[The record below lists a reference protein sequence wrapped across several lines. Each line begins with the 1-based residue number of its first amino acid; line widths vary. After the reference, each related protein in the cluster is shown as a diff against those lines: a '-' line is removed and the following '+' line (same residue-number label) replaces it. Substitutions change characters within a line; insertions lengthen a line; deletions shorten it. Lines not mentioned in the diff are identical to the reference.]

1 MKKFL
6 LAALLLATPVQAK
19 TILFVGNSFTYG
31 AGSPAHHYKTESV
44 TDLNGPDAKGKLVGG
59 VPAIFKAFTRQ
70 AGLEYDVSLET
81 VGGKGLEF
89 HYAEKRALLDKPWD
103 VVVMHGYSTLDQAN
117 PGNPALLVSSAKQIT
132 DMFRARNPKA
142 EIWLTATWSRAD
154 QTYPAAKPWTGKP
167 IAQMGKDV
175 AAGYAAAA
183 TSANVTGVVPVG
195 LAWNRAFETGVADA
209 NPYDGIAR
217 ARSICGPTITTTPA
231 SMAITWKRCWY
242 SPRLRARTR
251 CRWARMRPLPTTW
264 AFPRRRPGRY
274 SRSPMTNWRHHA
286 SAESISSAA
295 STVARRISV
304 RPTSPNS
311 NTRCVTAPSWR
322 AAAIC
327 TSPTGLASVP
337 PPGPAMPVTATE
349 RLACECS
356 SAPWAMARA
365 TSSDTAPC
373 RSSRLWRTPSM
384 SCLASLE

>member
-70 AGLEYDVSLET
+70 AGLDYDVSLET

-175 AAGYAAAA
+175 AAGYAIAAKDA
-183 TSANVTGVVPVG
+183 KVTGVVPVG
-195 LAWNRAFETGVADA
+195 LAWNRAFETGVADD
-209 NPYDGIAR
+209 NPYDGIA
-217 ARSICGPTITTTPA
+217 AGKVDLWTHDH
-231 SMAITWKRCWY
+231 Y
-242 SPRLRARTR
+242 
-251 CRWARMRPLPTTW
+251 
-264 AFPRRRPGRY
+264 
-274 SRSPMTNWRHHA
+274 HA
-286 SAESISSAA
+286 SVYGYYLEALLVFAKVTGKDPLILGENETVADDMGFSKPQTRALQQIAHDELAA
-295 STVARRISV
+295 SR
-304 RPTSPNS
+304 
-311 NTRCVTAPSWR
+311 
-322 AAAIC
+322 
-327 TSPTGLASVP
+327 
-337 PPGPAMPVTATE
+337 
-349 RLACECS
+349 
-356 SAPWAMARA
+356 
-365 TSSDTAPC
+365 
-373 RSSRLWRTPSM
+373 
-384 SCLASLE
+384 

>member
-1 MKKFL
+1 MKRLFIFGALAL
-6 LAALLLATPVQAK
+6 LAGAQPAFAK

-209 NPYDGIAR
+209 NPYDGIA
-217 ARSICGPTITTTPA
+217 AGKVDLWTHDH
-231 SMAITWKRCWY
+231 Y
-242 SPRLRARTR
+242 
-251 CRWARMRPLPTTW
+251 
-264 AFPRRRPGRY
+264 
-274 SRSPMTNWRHHA
+274 HA
-286 SAESISSAA
+286 SVYGYYLEALLVFAKVTGKDPLSLGENETVADDMGFSKTQTKALQQIAHDELAA
-295 STVARRISV
+295 SR
-304 RPTSPNS
+304 
-311 NTRCVTAPSWR
+311 
-322 AAAIC
+322 
-327 TSPTGLASVP
+327 
-337 PPGPAMPVTATE
+337 
-349 RLACECS
+349 
-356 SAPWAMARA
+356 
-365 TSSDTAPC
+365 
-373 RSSRLWRTPSM
+373 
-384 SCLASLE
+384 